1 MQEDHLLERLTAH
14 AQSILQNFHRRGA
27 CITMFSPFF
36 QDLSQAF
43 MGGFDPQPQAAAAAQ
58 PKTVPPA
65 SRKFIDNLKELHVTA
80 DDLLE
85 ENNKECLVCLEEQKV
100 GGLGV
105 KLPCGHLYHRACVVD
120 WLRRHCTCPCCR
132 FEVESD
138 DVEYEKERRMRMKKR
153 KLRMRTDEISTKSLS
168 QLRELC
174 RSLQVSTVGCLDKT
188 EIVDRL
194 VKSGKIEITEGAPA
208 LEITRSDLMRKG
220 VAELRH
226 LLLSYGLS
234 DEGALEKREL
244 RARLEDSGRLVIVE
258 DASEAVPLDAMGG
271 YDTTSRESRGARD
284 LSMGILNPEVAD
296 PMQESDNN
304 KICQNDA
311 CNDNVDI
318 NSSEEAGAGAASV
331 IHNSADS
338 REAVS
343 SENSITLCSSL
354 LNSLPVRDIKNILS
368 NSGIDASRCVE
379 RQDLVDLL
387 RADLR
392 FSIID
397 DS

>member
-1 MQEDHLLERLTAH
+1 
-14 AQSILQNFHRRGA
+14 
-27 CITMFSPFF
+27 MFSPFF
-36 QDLSQAF
+36 QDFSQAF
-43 MGGFDPQPQAAAAAQ
+43 MGGFDPQPQAAAQ
-58 PKTVPPA
+58 PKTIPPA

-138 DVEYEKERRMRMKKR
+138 DAEYEKERRMRMKKR

-220 VAELRH
+220 VSELRH

-258 DASEAVPLDAMGG
+258 DASEVLPLDAMGG

-284 LSMGILNPEVAD
+284 LSMGILNPEIVD
-296 PMQESDNN
+296 PMQDTGNN
-304 KICQNDA
+304 KICHNDA
-311 CNDNVDI
+311 SVNSSEEAGADV

-331 IHNSADS
+331 IGNSADS
-338 REAVS
+338 REAFVS
-343 SENSITLCSSL
+343 SENAFTLCSSL
-354 LNSLPVRDIKNILS
+354 LKSLPVRDIKNILS
-368 NSGIDASRCVE
+368 NSGIDASRCFE
-379 RQDLVDLL
+379 RRDLIDLL
-387 RADLR
+387 RADSR
-392 FSIID
+392 FSILD
-397 DS
+397 DC